1 MESMKRLLDIMARLR
16 DPEKGCS
23 WDRAQ
28 DFKSIVPHTLE
39 EAYEVADVIERERFE
54 VLRGELGD
62 LLFQVVLYAQ
72 LAAERG
78 WFDFEGVAAAIAD
91 KLTVRHPHVFG
102 ETPAGTA
109 AELSLQWE
117 QHKEHERRQ
126 TDQDAGVLDG
136 IAMALPAMSRAVK
149 LQKRA
154 ARVGFDWGEPAPVLA
169 KVREELG
176 EVEEALDDT
185 PEHRTREIGDLLF
198 ACVNLARHAGVE
210 PEQALRGANGRFE
223 RRFRYIEE
231 KLREQGRALTGVS
244 LSEMDALW
252 EQAKHEERGQP

>member
-1 MESMKRLLDIMARLR
+1 MKRLLDIMARLR
-16 DPEKGCS
+16 DPEKGCP
-23 WDRAQ
+23 WDQAQ

-39 EAYEVADVIERERFE
+39 EAYEVADVIEGGRFE
-54 VLRGELGD
+54 ALRSELGD
-62 LLFQVVLYAQ
+62 LLFQVVFYTR

-91 KLTVRHPHVFG
+91 KLTARHPHVFG
-102 ETPAGTA
+102 ETSAGTA

-117 QHKEHERRQ
+117 QHKERERRQ
-126 TDQDAGVLDG
+126 PNQDAGVLDG
-136 IAMALPAMSRAVK
+136 IALALPAMSRAIK

-154 ARVGFDWGEPAPVLA
+154 ARAGFDWGEPAPVLA

-176 EVEEALDDT
+176 EVEEALADT
-185 PEHRTREIGDLLF
+185 IEHRTSEIGDLLF
-198 ACVNLARHAGVE
+198 ACINLARHAGVE

-231 KLREQGRALTGVS
+231 KLRGQGRALTDAN
-244 LSEMDALW
+244 LPEMDALW
-252 EQAKHEERGQP
+252 EQAKREERGTA